1 MAKAPPPKPDP
12 KAEVKADAPAVKSK
26 KPLFLM
32 LGIAVLVLGGGGAGA
47 WYFTQPKSAHSQAKA
62 EPPKPPVFINMEPF
76 TVNLQSED
84 GDKFLQTAFTL
95 QVKDDAQVEII
106 KVHLPQVRSRLLM
119 LLSGQKAA
127 DILTPEGK
135 NRLAQE
141 IVAQVNQP
149 FEPKAPPQ
157 TVTGVFF
164 TSFVIQ

>member
-1 MAKAPPPKPDP
+1 MAKAPPKPEP
-12 KAEVKADAPAVKSK
+12 KAEVNAEAPAVKSK
-26 KPLFLM
+26 KPLFLI

-47 WYFTQPKSAHSQAKA
+47 WYFTQPKSAQHAKA
-62 EPPKPPVFINMEPF
+62 EPPKPPVFVNMEAF

-84 GDKFLQTAFTL
+84 SDKFLQTAFTL

-106 KVHLPQVRSRLLM
+106 KSHLPQVRSRLLL
-119 LLSGQKAA
+119 LLSSQKAA

-135 NRLAQE
+135 NKLAQE
-141 IVAQVNQP
+141 IIAQVNKP
-149 FEPKAPPQ
+149 FEPKGTPQ

>member
-1 MAKAPPPKPDP
+1 MAKAPPKPEPKSE
-12 KAEVKADAPAVKSK
+12 ASTEAPAVKSK
-26 KPLFLM
+26 KPLFLI

-47 WYFTQPKSAHSQAKA
+47 WYFTQPKSAQHAKA
-62 EPPKPPVFINMEPF
+62 EPPKPPVFINMDAF

-84 GDKFLQTAFTL
+84 SDKFLQTAFTL

-106 KVHLPQVRSRLLM
+106 KSHLPQVRSRLLL
-119 LLSGQKAA
+119 LLSSQKAA

-135 NRLAQE
+135 NKLAQE
-141 IVAQVNQP
+141 IVAQVNKP
-149 FEPKAPPQ
+149 FEPKGTPQ

>member
-1 MAKAPPPKPDP
+1 MAKAPPKPEP
-12 KAEVKADAPAVKSK
+12 KAEASTEAPAVKSK
-26 KPLFLM
+26 KPLFLI

-47 WYFTQPKSAHSQAKA
+47 WYFTQPKSAQHAKA
-62 EPPKPPVFINMEPF
+62 EPPKPPVFINMDAF

-84 GDKFLQTAFTL
+84 SDKFLQTAFTL

-106 KVHLPQVRSRLLM
+106 KSHLPQVRSRLLL
-119 LLSGQKAA
+119 LLSSQKAA

-135 NRLAQE
+135 NKLAQE
-141 IVAQVNQP
+141 IVAQVNKP
-149 FEPKAPPQ
+149 FEPKGTPQ

>member
-1 MAKAPPPKPDP
+1 MAKAPPKPEP
-12 KAEVKADAPAVKSK
+12 KAEVNAEAPAVKSK
-26 KPLFLM
+26 KPLFLI

-47 WYFTQPKSAHSQAKA
+47 WYFTQPKSAQHAKA
-62 EPPKPPVFINMEPF
+62 EPPKPPVFVNMEAF

-84 GDKFLQTAFTL
+84 SDKFLQTAFTL

-106 KVHLPQVRSRLLM
+106 KSHLPQVRSRLLL
-119 LLSGQKAA
+119 LLSSQKAA

-135 NRLAQE
+135 NKLAQE
-141 IVAQVNQP
+141 IVAQVNKP
-149 FEPKAPPQ
+149 FEPKGTPQ